1 MADDGMKSTSGI
13 TRLATVLI
21 VVVIIA
27 VGLVSIHFLP
37 SPEKPPTPPPPTKK
51 TLRVIT
57 RHDTTITGLA
67 YDKFLAS
74 ETARKYGVGEAL
86 FVNVAAPLWRDTIR
100 SYQQRGEPF
109 DVAWGGG
116 PTLFDELVSSG
127 FAAPLTRADALNEVK
142 QMRDEIGG
150 VPLKRFGPDGKILWV
165 AAAISSFG
173 FIINYDMIEKY
184 RLPEPKLWEDLSG
197 VDFAKIL
204 PRPTVSYASPKLS
217 TSHTRIYEIILQKFG
232 WDQGWSI
239 LARMAA
245 NGRSYPGSVEAL
257 TAVQSGEV
265 PVGVAID
272 FYGYQSEIQFPRTK
286 YVLPFNQSIV
296 NGDPIALLT
305 TTKDTEMAQAFIQ
318 WVLSVEGQKIWLHR
332 DISRLPIRED
342 LFKTPE
348 GQNRKDLYRNFN
360 VTLRNIG
367 IQFDD
372 ALALKYEFSLR
383 EYFDAAFVDSH
394 YDLVTTWQK
403 LADAYVKGKVSK
415 AKFEELAFE
424 LGKPLSWKEGTTTVT
439 FTMNYAILLNEK
451 IKDSA
456 TASDYAK
463 IWRAAAADRY
473 RQIMG
478 LIPS

>member
-1 MADDGMKSTSGI
+1 MKTRSGV
-13 TRLATVLI
+13 TKLSAALI
-21 VVVIIA
+21 VVIIIA
-27 VGLVSIHFLP
+27 IGFASLYFLQP
-37 SPEKPPTPPPPTKK
+37 SQKPPSVTTPLTAKK

-57 RHDTTITGLA
+57 RHDSTITGLA

-74 ETARKYGVGEAL
+74 DIAKKYGIVEAL
-86 FVNVAAPLWRDTIR
+86 FVNVAAPLWRDTVR

-127 FAAPLTRADALNEVK
+127 LVAPLTRADTLKTVS
-142 QMRDEIGG
+142 QIRDAIGG
-150 VPLKRFGPDGKILWV
+150 VPLKRLGSDRKILWV

-173 FIINYDMIEKY
+173 FIINYDMVEKY
-184 RLPEPKLWEDLSG
+184 NLPEPKVWEDLSG
-197 VDFAKIL
+197 VELAKIL

-232 WDQGWSI
+232 WDRGWSI

-265 PVGVAID
+265 PIGVAID

-305 TTKDTEMAQAFIQ
+305 TTKDTDMAQAFIE

-332 DISRLPIRED
+332 DISRLPVRED
-342 LFKTPE
+342 LFKTSE
-348 GQNRKDLYRNFN
+348 GQARKDLYRNFN
-360 VTLRNIG
+360 VTLNNIG
-367 IQFDD
+367 IEFDD
-372 ALALKYEFSLR
+372 DLAIKYEFALR

-394 YDLVTTWQK
+394 YDLVLCWQK
-403 LADAYVKGKVSK
+403 LTEAYAQGKLSK
-415 AKFEELAFE
+415 AKFEELSFE
-424 LGKPLSWKEGTTTVT
+424 LGKPLSWKEGGATVT
-439 FTMNYAILLNEK
+439 FTQNYAISINEK
-451 IKDSA
+451 TKDPA
-456 TASDYAK
+456 TASEYAK
-463 IWRAAAADRY
+463 IWRMSAADRY
-473 RQIMG
+473 RYILG
-478 LIPS
+478 LILS